1 MLESNDTRLGMILT
15 GTYTLI
21 YKATLN
27 GIANS
32 HQLQLS
38 LINFRLGQ
46 ILMKVDESF
55 ANLAAKISQACVK
68 SYNKLW
74 LTFMFV

>member
-15 GTYTLI
+15 GTYSLI

-32 HQLQLS
+32 HHLQLS

-46 ILMKVDESF
+46 IVIKVDESF
-55 ANLAAKISQACVK
+55 GNLAGKIIQVNA
-68 SYNKLW
+68 YELW
-74 LTFMFV
+74 LTFMFF